1 MSVLD
6 NFQEWKNFLSE
17 RVNQAQSLGM
27 DNQSIN
33 DIAYELGDYLAK
45 DINPQN
51 EQELLLR
58 DLWNVAGPTE
68 QKMMAELMVKLVSD
82 GKQ

>member
-1 MSVLD
+1 MSTLE

-17 RVNQAQSLGM
+17 RVNQAQNLGM

-33 DIAYELGDYLAK
+33 EIAYELGDYLAK

-58 DLWNVAGPTE
+58 DLWKVADQSQQQT
-68 QKMMAELMVKLVSD
+68 MAELMVKLVSD
-82 GKQ
+82 GKK

>member
-58 DLWNVAGPTE
+58 DLWKVAGPQE
-68 QKMMAELMVKLVSD
+68 QKTIAELMVKLVSD
-82 GKQ
+82 GKH

>member
-58 DLWNVAGPTE
+58 DLWNVAGPEE
-68 QKMMAELMVKLVSD
+68 QKTIAELMVKLVSD
-82 GKQ
+82 GKH

>member
-17 RVNQAQSLGM
+17 RVNQAQGLGM

-58 DLWNVAGPTE
+58 DLWNVAGPQE
-68 QKMMAELMVKLVSD
+68 QKTIAELMVKLVSD
-82 GKQ
+82 GKH

>member
-6 NFQEWKNFLSE
+6 DFQEWKGFLSE
-17 RVNQAQSLGM
+17 RVGQARSLGM
-27 DNQSIN
+27 DDNSIQ

-45 DINPQN
+45 DVQPQN

-58 DLWNVAGPTE
+58 DLWKVAGPEE
-68 QKMMAELMVKLVSD
+68 QKMMAELMVKMVSD